1 MMPPNNKSMGG
12 RHLAISGL
20 TGWDWILAS
29 FFPRRFA
36 LRRIAREVVRV
47 YGPPAHPGELTFQIP
62 GWPVYEV
69 LDAAGNCRPF
79 TRKESTTP

>member
-20 TGWDWILAS
+20 TGWDWILVS

-47 YGPPAHPGELTFQIP
+47 YGPPAHPG
-62 GWPVYEV
+62 
-69 LDAAGNCRPF
+69 
-79 TRKESTTP
+79 